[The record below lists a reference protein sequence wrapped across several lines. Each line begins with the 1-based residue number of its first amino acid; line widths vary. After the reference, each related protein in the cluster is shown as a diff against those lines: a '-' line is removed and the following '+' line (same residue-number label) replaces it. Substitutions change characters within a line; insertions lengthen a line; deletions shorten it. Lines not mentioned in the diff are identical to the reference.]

1 MKIGIVIQ
9 ETFSKNVFLEGSVYF
24 NPTNWKIYAA
34 AKIKPAG
41 IQIRYD
47 LLTFLK
53 PLLINK
59 AIAIT
64 AKRPRNAVR
73 IPGEYNAGSAS

>member
-1 MKIGIVIQ
+1 MLNPLPIKKIEPTTQISAATTLDHVGFSLTNKNMKIGIVMQ

-41 IQIRYD
+41 IQIR
-47 LLTFLK
+47 
-53 PLLINK
+53 
-59 AIAIT
+59 
-64 AKRPRNAVR
+64 
-73 IPGEYNAGSAS
+73 